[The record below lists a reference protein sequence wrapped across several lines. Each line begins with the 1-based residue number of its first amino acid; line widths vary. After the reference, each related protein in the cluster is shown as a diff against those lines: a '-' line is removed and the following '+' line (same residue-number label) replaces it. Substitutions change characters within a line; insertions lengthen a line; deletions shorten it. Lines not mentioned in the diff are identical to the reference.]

1 MLILNKKKKILIV
14 LAIIAI
20 IVLAFLGGHAY
31 AKYFTKIKGTGLAEI
46 ATWSFKVNGEMEQI
60 QTINLASTI
69 DNETLVDNKIAPGTK
84 GNFNIVIDAT
94 DSDVGINYNISF
106 SDESNKPTN
115 LKFIYNEQEYQSIE
129 ELADNLSGIINANDE
144 EKTRTLNIGWE
155 WKYETGS
162 DANTIA
168 QNDIIDT
175 ENGTSLANYT
185 FNIIVSGTQVEPN

>member
-20 IVLAFLGGHAY
+20 IVLAFLGGQAY
-31 AKYFTKIKGTGLAEI
+31 AKYFTKVKGTGLAEI
-46 ATWSFKVNGEMEQI
+46 ATWSFKVNGEKEQV

-106 SDESNKPTN
+106 SDEANKPTN

-129 ELADNLSGIINANDE
+129 ELEDNLSGIINANDE

-175 ENGTSLANYT
+175 ENGTSLTNYT
-185 FNIIVSGTQVEPN
+185 FNVVVSGTQVEPN